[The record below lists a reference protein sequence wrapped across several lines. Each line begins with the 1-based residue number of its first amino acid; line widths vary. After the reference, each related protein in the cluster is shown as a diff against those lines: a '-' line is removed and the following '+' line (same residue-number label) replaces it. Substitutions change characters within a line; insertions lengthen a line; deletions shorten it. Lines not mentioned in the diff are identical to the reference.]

1 MILHGLEVAQLR
13 KFIAPTRLCG
23 LGPGLN
29 VLAARNEF
37 GKSTLLAAL
46 RAAFLLRYS
55 STSQPV
61 RDLLP
66 LSDRGAGPT
75 VRVDFSIGD
84 MSCQMEKRF
93 LSRSSMT
100 LQIGGETFRNND
112 AEEQLQQIMGLEAQ
126 ARGEAKSI
134 WSALWVTQGD
144 SLRQPDLSGRA
155 GDRLTA
161 CLEGE
166 LGNITGGAEATRL
179 LATVREERAVLL
191 DGRGHPRGRYKSA
204 IAEEEAAIAEI
215 ARLVERRR
223 VLEDDIETLAE
234 QRRLLHHADDA
245 TRHEQEMA
253 DLAQAR
259 HERERLHQHAGRLRA
274 AQAEVRVAQGALD
287 LVKEDITRRATLETR
302 QQQLR
307 ARATELRGAM
317 EAARQ
322 RLARAEQAHAE
333 RQHDLDR
340 AMTQLRDAREVHA
353 RVRRREQAGLW
364 HRERADAI
372 TLVTRLEDAARD
384 VAQAEVHLA
393 TCRVDDAM
401 IDRLRA
407 AERAADRATAQ
418 CRAYA
423 TRLEFGLLPDMARQV
438 SINGVPL
445 NDVVQNDVVQSGAA
459 VEITTATTLHI
470 AGIGDIRIQPP
481 GDSDRDRALAARTQ
495 AREALAQLL
504 ARAGCDDMAQA
515 LDAHAAWRQA
525 ERAVSDAR
533 KKQIHLL
540 PADMTDAAAALA
552 TAKARIMDLDRQLAG
567 VEDNDAAAT
576 LPPLSDAQAA
586 VSAAEA
592 RVEAARA
599 ALLRPDGEN
608 RQARDMLTRHET
620 ELEQATQQLEQVT
633 RELAAE
639 RVSQPDEALSAR
651 RDAAQ
656 AARDAAE
663 RAVRACEA
671 DYPDVEEA
679 MVDAKISRLER
690 ALEDRRTR
698 VGELRQSIAALS
710 SRIEIAEGD
719 GLDERIAGQERLRD
733 GHARERAECARQVE
747 ILTLLADTLAT
758 TAREATEQ
766 YLAPLT
772 RAMEPALRGLF
783 PKAQVTLGQDFS
795 ITAMTRN
802 THEQFGDLSDGTREQ
817 IAVLARLGM
826 ADLLHTR
833 GQHAMVILDDALT
846 FSDSGRMERMFDIL
860 TEMSQRMQIIILTCR
875 AEQFAGLGARRLS
888 VVSE

>member
-46 RAAFLLRYS
+46 RAAFMLRHS
-55 STSQPV
+55 SRGQPV

-84 MSCQMEKRF
+84 VSCQMEKRF
-93 LSRSSMT
+93 LSRPSMT
-100 LQIGGETFRNND
+100 LQVAGGETFRNDD

-126 ARGEAKSI
+126 GRGEATGI

-204 IAEEEAAIAEI
+204 IAEEDAAIAEI
-215 ARLVERRR
+215 GRLVERRR

-274 AQAEVRVAQGALD
+274 AQAEVRVAQGALG
-287 LVKEDITRRATLETR
+287 LVEEDIARRAALETR
-302 QQQLR
+302 RQQLH
-307 ARATELRGAM
+307 ARATELRDAM

-340 AMTQLRDAREVHA
+340 AMAQLRDAREVHA

-364 HRERADAI
+364 QRERADAA

-384 VAQAEVHLA
+384 VARAEVHLA

-407 AERAADRATAQ
+407 AERTADRATAQ

-423 TRLEFGLLPDMARQV
+423 TRLEFGLLPDMAQQV

-445 NDVVQNDVVQSGAA
+445 NDVVQSDAA

-470 AGIGDIRIQPP
+470 VGIGDIRIQPP
-481 GDSDRDRALAARTQ
+481 GDSDRDRALTARTQ

-504 ARAGCDDMAQA
+504 AQAGCNDMAQA

-533 KKQIHLL
+533 KMQAHLL
-540 PADMTDAAAALA
+540 PADMADPAAALA

-567 VEDNDAAAT
+567 AGDDDAAAT
-576 LPPLSDAQAA
+576 LPPLPDAQAA
-586 VSAAEA
+586 VTAAEA

-620 ELEQATQQLEQVT
+620 EMEQATQQLEQVT

-651 RDAAQ
+651 RDAAR

-671 DYPDVEEA
+671 DCPDVDEA

-719 GLDERIAGQERLRD
+719 GLDERIAGHERLRD

-783 PKAQVTLGQDFS
+783 PRAQVTLGQDFS
-795 ITAMTRN
+795 ITAVTRN
-802 THEQFGDLSDGTREQ
+802 TQEQFGDLSDGTREQ

>member
-46 RAAFLLRYS
+46 RAAFMLRHS
-55 STSQPV
+55 SRGQPV

-84 MSCQMEKRF
+84 VSCQMEKRF
-93 LSRSSMT
+93 LSRPSMT
-100 LQIGGETFRNND
+100 LQVAGGETFRNDD
-112 AEEQLQQIMGLEAQ
+112 AEEQLQKIMGLEAQ
-126 ARGEAKSI
+126 GRGEATGI

-204 IAEEEAAIAEI
+204 IAEEEAAIAQI
-215 ARLVERRR
+215 GRLVERRR

-274 AQAEVRVAQGALD
+274 AQAEVRVAQGALG
-287 LVKEDITRRATLETR
+287 LVEEDIARRAALETR
-302 QQQLR
+302 RQQLH
-307 ARATELRGAM
+307 ARATELRDAM

-340 AMTQLRDAREVHA
+340 AMAQLRDAREVHA

-364 HRERADAI
+364 QREHADAA

-384 VAQAEVHLA
+384 VARAEVYLA

-407 AERAADRATAQ
+407 AERTADRATAQ

-445 NDVVQNDVVQSGAA
+445 DDVVQSDAA
-459 VEITTATTLHI
+459 VEITAATTLHI

-481 GDSDRDRALAARTQ
+481 GDSDRDRALTARTQ

-504 ARAGCDDMAQA
+504 AQAGCDDMAQA

-533 KKQIHLL
+533 KMQAHLL
-540 PADMTDAAAALA
+540 PADMADPAAALA

-567 VEDNDAAAT
+567 AGDDDAAAM

-586 VSAAEA
+586 VTAAEA

-620 ELEQATQQLEQVT
+620 EMEQATQQLEQVT

-651 RDAAQ
+651 RDAAR

-671 DYPDVEEA
+671 DCPDVDEA

-719 GLDERIAGQERLRD
+719 GLDERIAGHERLRD

-783 PKAQVTLGQDFS
+783 PRAQVTLGQDFS
-795 ITAMTRN
+795 ITAVTRN
-802 THEQFGDLSDGTREQ
+802 TQEQFGDLSDGTREQ

>member
-13 KFIAPTRLCG
+13 KFITPTRLCG

-46 RAAFLLRYS
+46 RAAFMLRHS
-55 STSQPV
+55 SRGQPV

-84 MSCQMEKRF
+84 VSCQMEKRF
-93 LSRSSMT
+93 LSRPSMT
-100 LQIGGETFRNND
+100 LQVAGGETFRNDD

-126 ARGEAKSI
+126 GRGEATGI

-204 IAEEEAAIAEI
+204 IAEEEAAIAQI
-215 ARLVERRR
+215 GRLVERRR

-274 AQAEVRVAQGALD
+274 AQAEVRVAQGALG
-287 LVKEDITRRATLETR
+287 LVEEDIARRAALETR
-302 QQQLR
+302 RQQLH
-307 ARATELRGAM
+307 ARATELRDAM

-340 AMTQLRDAREVHA
+340 AMAQLRDAREVHA

-364 HRERADAI
+364 QRERADAA

-384 VAQAEVHLA
+384 VARAEVHLA

-407 AERAADRATAQ
+407 AERTADRATAQ

-445 NDVVQNDVVQSGAA
+445 DDVAQSDAA

-481 GDSDRDRALAARTQ
+481 GDSDRDRALTARTR

-504 ARAGCDDMAQA
+504 AQAGCDDMAQA

-533 KKQIHLL
+533 KMQAHLL
-540 PADMTDAAAALA
+540 PADMADPAAALA

-567 VEDNDAAAT
+567 AGDDDAAAT
-576 LPPLSDAQAA
+576 LPPLPDAQAA
-586 VSAAEA
+586 VTTAEA

-620 ELEQATQQLEQVT
+620 EMEQATQQLEQVT

-651 RDAAQ
+651 RDAAR

-663 RAVRACEA
+663 GAVRACEA
-671 DYPDVEEA
+671 DCPDVDEA

-719 GLDERIAGQERLRD
+719 GLDERIAGHERLRD

-783 PKAQVTLGQDFS
+783 PRAQVTLGQDFS
-795 ITAMTRN
+795 ITAVTRN
-802 THEQFGDLSDGTREQ
+802 TQEQFGDLSDGTREQ